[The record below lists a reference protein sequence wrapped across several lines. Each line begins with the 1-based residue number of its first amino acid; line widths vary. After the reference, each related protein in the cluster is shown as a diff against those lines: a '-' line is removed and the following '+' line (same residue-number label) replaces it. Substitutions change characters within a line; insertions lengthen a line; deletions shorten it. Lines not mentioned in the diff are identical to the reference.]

1 MFRSKTTSVLAAASA
16 IGIAVV
22 LAGCSAGSSAAS
34 GDSSS
39 SSAKKTIAMVTPEST
54 GEFYGT
60 MYCGAKAAA
69 DKEGVTLKIQGT
81 PETTTDA
88 EMQVLQSVLATNPD
102 GLLLTV
108 WDNTAFNS
116 TLKSYTDSGKPL
128 VMPDSFLSNKEYVQ
142 SIRTDNY
149 QSSYDAAVQAI
160 KDFKLT
166 TGKVVIVTD
175 SPGNQV
181 QSDRAKGFKDAIEKE
196 SKLTALDIQ
205 YVGGDSAKASQTV
218 SSQLSAN
225 SDVKLVFSTNIGA
238 GTGAANAISAS
249 GDDDIVH
256 VGYDTASNQVASL
269 KKGEYDALVA
279 QDPYTEGYDATELMA
294 KLVKGDTKAA
304 DVKDQTVYSPWK
316 LVTKDN
322 VDDADVQKY
331 LYTSDCSKLG

>member
-1 MFRSKTTSVLAAASA
+1 VFRSTTSTVLAAASA
-16 IGIAVV
+16 LGIAVA
-22 LAGCSAGSSAAS
+22 LTGCSAGSPAATS
-34 GDSSS
+34 DSSS
-39 SSAKKTIAMVTPEST
+39 SGKTIAMVTPEST

-69 DKEGVTLKIQGT
+69 EKEGVTLKIQGT

-128 VMPDSFLSNKEYVQ
+128 VMPDSFLSNDEYVQ

-149 QSSYDAAVQAI
+149 QSSYDAAVQAL
-160 KDFKLT
+160 KDFDLT
-166 TGKVVIVTD
+166 SGKVIIVTD
-175 SPGNQV
+175 APGNQV
-181 QSDRAKGFKDAIEKE
+181 QSARAKGFKDAIEKE
-196 SKLTALDIQ
+196 SKLTPLDIQ

-225 SDVKLVFSTNIGA
+225 PDVKLVFSTNIGA

-249 GDDDIVH
+249 GDDGIVH
-256 VGYDTASNQVASL
+256 IGYDTASNQVASL

-279 QDPYTEGYDATELMA
+279 QDPYTEGYQATELMA
-294 KLVKGDTKAA
+294 KLVTGETKAS
-304 DVKDQTVYSPWK
+304 DVKEQTVYSPWK

-322 VDDADVQKY
+322 VDDDDVKKF
-331 LYTSDCSKLG
+331 LYTSDCSKL

>member
-1 MFRSKTTSVLAAASA
+1 VSRSKTTSVLAAASA

-22 LAGCSAGSSAAS
+22 LAGCSTGTSAAS
-34 GDSSS
+34 GDST

-69 DKEGVTLKIQGT
+69 KKEGVTLKIQGT

-88 EMQVLQSVLATNPD
+88 EMQVLQSVLATDPD

-128 VMPDSFLSNKEYVQ
+128 VMPDSFLSNKDYVQ

-166 TGKVVIVTD
+166 SGKVVIVTD

-181 QSDRAKGFKDAIEKE
+181 QSDRAEGFKDAIAKE
-196 SKLTALDIQ
+196 SKLTALDVQ

-225 SDVKLVFSTNIGA
+225 ADVKLVFSTNIGA

-279 QDPYTEGYDATELMA
+279 QDPYTEGYEATELMA
-294 KLVKGDTKAA
+294 KLVNGDTKAA
-304 DVKDQTVYSPWK
+304 DVTKKTVYSPWK
-316 LVTKDN
+316 LVTQDN
-322 VDDADVQKY
+322 VDDADVKKY
-331 LYTSDCSKLG
+331 LYSTDCSALG

>member
-22 LAGCSAGSSAAS
+22 LAGCSTGSTAAAGDA
-34 GDSSS
+34 SSS
-39 SSAKKTIAMVTPEST
+39 GKKTIAMVTPEST

-69 DKEGVTLKIQGT
+69 KKEGVTLKIQGT

-128 VMPDSFLSNKEYVQ
+128 VMPDSFLSNKDYVQ

-166 TGKVVIVTD
+166 SGKVVIVTD

-238 GTGAANAISAS
+238 GTGAANAISSS
-249 GDDDIVH
+249 GKDDIVH

-279 QDPYTEGYDATELMA
+279 QDPYTEGYEATELMA
-294 KLVKGDTKAA
+294 KLVNGDTKAD
-304 DVKDQTVYSPWK
+304 DVTKQTVYSPWK
-316 LVTKDN
+316 LVTQDN
-322 VDDADVQKY
+322 VDDADVKKY
-331 LYTSDCSKLG
+331 LYSTDCSALG

>member
-1 MFRSKTTSVLAAASA
+1 MFRSKTTTAIAAASA
-16 IGIAVV
+16 IGLAVV
-22 LAGCSAGSSAAS
+22 LAGCSTASPASTGGSSS
-34 GDSSS
+34 G
-39 SSAKKTIAMVTPEST
+39 KTIAMVTPEST

-60 MYCGAKAAA
+60 MYCGAQAAA
-69 DKEGVTLKIQGT
+69 KKEGVTLKIQGT

-128 VMPDSFLSNKEYVQ
+128 VMPDSFLSNKQYVQ

-149 QSSYDAAVQAI
+149 QSSYDAAVQAL
-160 KDFKLT
+160 KDFGLT
-166 TGKVVIVTD
+166 SGKVVIVTD
-175 SPGNQV
+175 APGNQV
-181 QSDRAKGFKDAIEKE
+181 QSARAEGFKDAIEKE
-196 SKLTALDIQ
+196 SKLTALDVQ

-225 SDVKLVFSTNIGA
+225 PDVKLVFSTNIGA
-238 GTGAANAISAS
+238 GTGAANAIAAS
-249 GDDDIVH
+249 GEEGIVH
-256 VGYDTASNQVASL
+256 IGYDTASNQVAAL

-279 QDPYTEGYDATELMA
+279 QDPYTEGYEATELVA
-294 KLVKGDTKAA
+294 KLVKGEQKAS
-304 DVKDQTVYSPWK
+304 DVKEQTVYSPWK

-322 VDDADVQKY
+322 VDSEDVKKY
-331 LYTSDCSKLG
+331 LYTSDCSKL

>member
-1 MFRSKTTSVLAAASA
+1 VFRSKTTSVLAAASA
-16 IGIAVV
+16 LGIAVV
-22 LAGCSAGSSAAS
+22 LAGCSTGSSAAS
-34 GDSSS
+34 GDS

-69 DKEGVTLKIQGT
+69 EKEGVTLKIQGT

-166 TGKVVIVTD
+166 SGKVVIVTD

-294 KLVKGDTKAA
+294 KLVKGDTKAS
-304 DVKDQTVYSPWK
+304 DVKEQTVYSPWK

-322 VDDADVQKY
+322 VDDADVAKY

>member
-22 LAGCSAGSSAAS
+22 LAGCSTGSTAAA

-39 SSAKKTIAMVTPEST
+39 SGKKTIAMVTPEST

-69 DKEGVTLKIQGT
+69 KKEGVTLKIQGT

-128 VMPDSFLSNKEYVQ
+128 VMPDSFLSNKDYVQ

-166 TGKVVIVTD
+166 SGKVVIVTD

-238 GTGAANAISAS
+238 GTGAANAISSS
-249 GDDDIVH
+249 GKDDIVH

-279 QDPYTEGYDATELMA
+279 QDPYTEGYEATELMA
-294 KLVKGDTKAA
+294 KLVNGDTKAD
-304 DVKDQTVYSPWK
+304 DVTKQTVYSPWK
-316 LVTKDN
+316 LVTQDN
-322 VDDADVQKY
+322 VDDADVKKY
-331 LYTSDCSKLG
+331 LYSTDCSALG

>member
-1 MFRSKTTSVLAAASA
+1 MFRSKTSTAIAAASA
-16 IGIAVV
+16 IGLAVV
-22 LAGCSAGSSAAS
+22 LAGCSTASPASTGGSSS
-34 GDSSS
+34 G
-39 SSAKKTIAMVTPEST
+39 KTIAMVTPEST

-60 MYCGAKAAA
+60 MYCGAQAAA
-69 DKEGVTLKIQGT
+69 KKEGVTLKIQGT

-128 VMPDSFLSNKEYVQ
+128 VMPDSFLSNKQYVQ

-149 QSSYDAAVQAI
+149 QSSYDAAVQAL

-166 TGKVVIVTD
+166 SGKVVIVTD
-175 SPGNQV
+175 APGNQV
-181 QSDRAKGFKDAIEKE
+181 QSARAQGFKDAIDKE
-196 SKLTALDIQ
+196 SKLTALDVQ

-225 SDVKLVFSTNIGA
+225 PDVKLVFSTNIGA
-238 GTGAANAISAS
+238 GTGAANAIAAS
-249 GDDDIVH
+249 GEKGIVH
-256 VGYDTASNQVASL
+256 IGYDTASNQVAAL

-279 QDPYTEGYDATELMA
+279 QDPYTEGYEATELVA
-294 KLVKGDTKAA
+294 KLVKGEQKASE
-304 DVKDQTVYSPWK
+304 VKEQTVYSPWK

-322 VDDADVQKY
+322 VDSEDVKKY
-331 LYTSDCSKLG
+331 LYTSDCSKL

>member
-1 MFRSKTTSVLAAASA
+1 VSRPKTSSAIAAVSA
-16 IGIAVV
+16 IGIVV
-22 LAGCSAGSSAAS
+22 ALAGCSAGSPAAT

-39 SSAKKTIAMVTPEST
+39 SSGKTIAMVTPEST

-69 DKEGVTLKIQGT
+69 KKEGVTLKIQGT

-116 TLKSYTDSGKPL
+116 TLKAYTDGGKPL
-128 VMPDSFLSNKEYVQ
+128 VMPDSFLSNDQYVQ

-149 QSSYDAAVQAI
+149 QSSYDAAVQAL

-166 TGKVVIVTD
+166 SGKVVIVTD
-175 SPGNQV
+175 APGNQV
-181 QSDRAKGFKDAIEKE
+181 QSARAKGFKDAIEKE
-196 SKLTALDIQ
+196 SKLTPLDVQ

-225 SDVKLVFSTNIGA
+225 PDVKLVFSTNIGA
-238 GTGAANAISAS
+238 GTGAANAIAAS
-249 GDDDIVH
+249 GTKGIVH
-256 VGYDTASNQVASL
+256 IGYDTASNQVAAL
-269 KKGEYDALVA
+269 KKGDYDALVA
-279 QDPYTEGYDATELMA
+279 QDPYTEGYQATELMA
-294 KLVKGDTKAA
+294 KLITGETKASA
-304 DVKDQTVYSPWK
+304 VEKKTVYSPWK
-316 LVTKDN
+316 LVTKAN
-322 VDDADVQKY
+322 VDDDDVKKF
-331 LYTSDCSKLG
+331 LYTSDCSAL

>member
-1 MFRSKTTSVLAAASA
+1 VFRSKTTSVLAAASA
-16 IGIAVV
+16 LGIAVV
-22 LAGCSAGSSAAS
+22 LAGCSTGSSAAS

-39 SSAKKTIAMVTPEST
+39 AGKTLAMVTPEST

-69 DKEGVTLKIQGT
+69 EKEGVTLKIQGT

-128 VMPDSFLSNKEYVQ
+128 VMPDSFLSNKDYVQ

-218 SSQLSAN
+218 SSQLSAS

-294 KLVKGDTKAA
+294 KLVKGDTKAS
-304 DVKDQTVYSPWK
+304 DVKEQTVYSPWK

-322 VDDADVQKY
+322 VDDADVAKY

>member
-1 MFRSKTTSVLAAASA
+1 MSRSKTTSVLAAASA
-16 IGIAVV
+16 LGIAVV
-22 LAGCSAGSSAAS
+22 LAGCSTGSTAAS
-34 GDSSS
+34 GDASSPG
-39 SSAKKTIAMVTPEST
+39 KKTIAMVTPEST

-69 DKEGVTLKIQGT
+69 EKEGVTLKIQGT

-166 TGKVVIVTD
+166 SGKVVIVTD

-238 GTGAANAISAS
+238 GTGAANAISSS
-249 GDDDIVH
+249 GKDDIVH

-279 QDPYTEGYDATELMA
+279 QDPYTEGYEATELMA
-294 KLVKGDTKAA
+294 KLVNGDTTA
-304 DVKDQTVYSPWK
+304 DDVTKQTVYSPWK
-316 LVTKDN
+316 LVTQDN
-322 VDDADVQKY
+322 VDDADVKKY
-331 LYTSDCSKLG
+331 LYSTDCSALG